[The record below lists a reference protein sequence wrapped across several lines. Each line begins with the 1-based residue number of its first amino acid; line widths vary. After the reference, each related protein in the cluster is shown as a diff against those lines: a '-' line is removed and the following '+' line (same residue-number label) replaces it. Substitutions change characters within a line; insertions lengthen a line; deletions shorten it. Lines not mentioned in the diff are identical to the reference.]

1 MAQTPINHSIFW
13 KSVMRTFRCIYVNY
27 FNSLDFLLSSAQ
39 NCKKCTFLDDLQTI
53 TQVGNMET
61 RQMTPI
67 FSSIFST
74 LTVCNIHL
82 FYWKIINIYLDV
94 VSPLVYSGLKNTSIL
109 GECYQFW
116 QCTMFFQK
124 VDTPRLL
131 KIHTMFCSSSGAK
144 KRYQLMD

>member
-61 RQMTPI
+61 RQMTSF

-82 FYWKIINIYLDV
+82 FYLKIINIYLHV

-124 VDTPRLL
+124 VDTSRLL
-131 KIHTMFCSSSGAK
+131 KIQTMFCSSSGAK